1 MVTYQYTPAVHGGA
15 ERQAQYLAE
24 GLAGRGWRV
33 AVATVRFPGLAKHE
47 VIAGVD
53 VHRLWAVPRPGRL
66 SPTFLLSL
74 IRFLLTRGREFDI
87 WHAHQA
93 YYNAGAALLLAP
105 LLEKRCVI
113 KTAASGPYGDVARL
127 RRTSVGRFTLKRL
140 PRADVFVTVNTGLT
154 RELEDIGVPSG
165 RIHLIPNGVDS
176 DRFVPSTPAERQ
188 AARATLGLPLETVLV
203 LYVGRL
209 APEKGVDTLLDAWA
223 MVEATPDT
231 NGLALVLVGDGPAAE
246 QYRERARAELQHTW
260 FLGRL
265 DDVRPALQAADLLVL
280 PSLSEGMSNAV
291 LEAMA
296 AGLPTVATRIDG
308 LTAQIE
314 DGVTGLLVPPGDVDV
329 LRGALLR
336 LSLDPAYRSALGER
350 ARRVVERKYR
360 PEIVLEAYEDLYR
373 QLVSNDREE
382 PACL

>member
-1 MVTYQYTPAVHGGA
+1 
-15 ERQAQYLAE
+15 
-24 GLAGRGWRV
+24 
-33 AVATVRFPGLAKHE
+33 
-47 VIAGVD
+47 
-53 VHRLWAVPRPGRL
+53 
-66 SPTFLLSL
+66 
-74 IRFLLTRGREFDI
+74 
-87 WHAHQA
+87 
-93 YYNAGAALLLAP
+93 
-105 LLEKRCVI
+105 
-113 KTAASGPYGDVARL
+113 
-127 RRTSVGRFTLKRL
+127 
-140 PRADVFVTVNTGLT
+140 VFVTVNTGLT